1 MFFHAMGGRCGTID
15 TAIKTA
21 DSGYISRKLIKA
33 AEDLMIHYDMTVRN
47 ASNNIIQF
55 AYGDD
60 NMDPTKLE
68 KVNKIDLIE
77 KNNEE
82 IENMYKFDDLDNK
95 AYFETFMTKE
105 AVDRMFEEPNYK
117 SYMNLEYKEII
128 DNRNILRNKYF
139 KYTEAI
145 GDIKTFVPINL
156 FRVMASQI
164 LKFNIQ
170 KGIIELE
177 KNFGI
182 DPKPIPMKTNFIEFK
197 KWFDSNSRVI
207 NEQVKTLT
215 LGSKGGA
222 MINPGGNRP
231 GHFNFVVKKVL
242 GKNKYMVTISKWEFG
257 SEYAKVG
264 DSGTL
269 TVGNKDA
276 TLNINGQVIDQLMMD

>member
-1 MFFHAMGGRCGTID
+1 MKKIVKLTESDLVRLVERVISEQMFENQTGNPDESKIVDYVRKKWGL
-15 TAIKTA
+15 
-21 DSGYISRKLIKA
+21 SGYDGLEQNS
-33 AEDLMIHYDMTVRN
+33 
-47 ASNNIIQF
+47 
-55 AYGDD
+55 AYLSLTNKNGD
-60 NMDPTKLE
+60 E
-68 KVNKIDLIE
+68 
-77 KNNEE
+77 
-82 IENMYKFDDLDNK
+82 
-95 AYFETFMTKE
+95 
-105 AVDRMFEEPNYK
+105 
-117 SYMNLEYKEII
+117 
-128 DNRNILRNKYF
+128 
-139 KYTEAI
+139 
-145 GDIKTFVPINL
+145 
-156 FRVMASQI
+156 

-231 GHFNFVVKKVL
+231 GHFDFVVKKVL

-276 TLNINGQVIDQLMMD
+276 TLNINGQVIDQLLMD